1 MVKSNKS
8 IIVANWKM
16 NMNPSKFSEY
26 FKSLINNLP
35 EESDIIICPP
45 NIYLKEIKDISIRIA
60 MDSVKK
66 IITTSVDKTKLDGLF
81 NKNLEETK
89 EALKKINS

>member
-1 MVKSNKS
+1 MMVKSNKS

-45 NIYLKEIKDISIRIA
+45 NIYLKEIKDITKGS
-60 MDSVKK
+60 K
-66 IITTSVDKTKLDGLF
+66 IFLVSQNIWH
-81 NKNLEETK
+81 
-89 EALKKINS
+89 